1 MSPFAVLVSALFW
14 TWLWGP
20 VGLLLSTPLTV
31 CLVVLGRHVDK
42 LEFLDVLFGDR
53 PALTPVENFY
63 QRILAD
69 DPEEA
74 EEHAELILKECSL
87 FLLLRRRG
95 AEGPGTRCP

>member
-1 MSPFAVLVSALFW
+1 MG
-14 TWLWGP
+14 T

-31 CLVVLGRHVDK
+31 CLVVLGRHGDK

-69 DPEEA
+69 DPEEVQ
-74 EEHAELILKECSL
+74 EHADLILQDA
-87 FLLLRRRG
+87 FADRILRRGGRP
-95 AEGPGTRCP
+95 GP